1 MIGVQRCCERRLG
14 VIAASHVSLPPILAF
29 GLSTIFF
36 HSLSLLL
43 HSTAQHSTAQHSTAL
58 LVL

>member
-43 HSTAQHSTAQHSTAL
+43 HSTAQHSTAL